1 MTLKMEQ
8 VAGKNGG
15 RVVLYALS
23 TCVWCKKMRRLLD
36 ELGVGYDY
44 VYVDLL
50 SGPEKEKAVSVVK
63 KKNPSCSYP
72 TLVINDRECV
82 LGFDEKRVK
91 ELLG

>member
-8 VAGKNGG
+8 VAGKNRG

-23 TCVWCKKMRRLLD
+23 TCVWCKKMRSLLN

-44 VYVDLL
+44 VYVDFL
-50 SGPEKEKAVSVVK
+50 SGPEKEEAVTVVK

-72 TLVINDRECV
+72 TLVINDRECI
-82 LGFDEKRVK
+82 LGFDEKRVR